1 MLPLGSETFGPR
13 TAGIDEAGRGPLAG
27 PVVAAAVILPPGFQH
42 HELNDSK
49 KLSPSKREE
58 LSILIKKYAVEYSI
72 IAIGQRRVDTL
83 NIRQATR
90 LAMSLALKKLSADTA
105 IIDGNMTIDTLLAQF
120 TIIKGDSKYLE
131 IAAASILAKVYRD
144 DLMKKLAWKY
154 KGYGFEH
161 HSGYPTK
168 SHRAAIANLGPSRI
182 HRLSFN
188 LLGSKQNKVVTQ
200 YDK

>member
-1 MLPLGSETFGPR
+1 MLLLGTETFGPL

-27 PVVAAAVILPPGFQH
+27 PVVAAAVILPPGFYH
-42 HELNDSK
+42 SELNDSK

-58 LSILIKKYAVEYSI
+58 LALIIKKQAVEYSI
-72 IAIGQRRVDTL
+72 IAIGQRRVDLL

-90 LAMSLALKKLSADTA
+90 LAMSLALRKIKAQTA
-105 IIDGNMTIDTLLAQF
+105 IIDGNMTINTLLPQF

-131 IAAASILAKVYRD
+131 IAAASILAKVYREN
-144 DLMKKLAWKY
+144 LMKTLGQKY
-154 KGYGFEH
+154 QGYGLEL

-168 SHRAAIANLGPSRI
+168 SHREAIAALGPSRI

-188 LLGSKQNKVVTQ
+188 LLGKNNPERK
-200 YDK
+200 

>member
-1 MLPLGSETFGPR
+1 MLLLGSETFGPL

-27 PVVAAAVILPPGFQH
+27 PVVASAVILPPGFYH
-42 HELNDSK
+42 SELNDSK

-58 LSILIKKYAVEYSI
+58 LALVIKEEAVEYSI
-72 IAIGQRRVDTL
+72 VAIGQRRVDLL

-90 LAMSLALKKLSADTA
+90 LAMDLALRKIKARTA
-105 IIDGNMTIDTLLAQF
+105 IIDGNMTINTVLPQF

-144 DLMKKLAWKY
+144 NLMKALGQKY
-154 KGYGFEH
+154 QGYGLEL

-168 SHRAAIANLGPSRI
+168 SHRAAIAVLGPSRI
-182 HRLSFN
+182 HRHSFN
-188 LLGSKQNKVVTQ
+188 LLGKNNPGGK
-200 YDK
+200 